1 MAASKST
8 RRPSRRA
15 RSKPQLPRPVQDRIE
30 SERRRLNK
38 AVAVLV
44 GAELTAE
51 YCPDMSLVTDGIS
64 VACDLVTGAI
74 DALDRVELRNA
85 ETNIE

>member
-8 RRPSRRA
+8 RRRSRPA
-15 RSKPQLPRPVQDRIE
+15 QSKPHLPERIADRIE

-38 AVAVLV
+38 AVAVLI

-51 YCPDMSLVTDGIS
+51 YCPDLDLVTDAIS
-64 VACDLVTGAI
+64 VAGDLISQAV
-74 DALDRVELRNA
+74 DALDRVELRRP
-85 ETNIE
+85 